1 MGVVFWCNGVPI
13 ILAVFVHLKKNN
25 IGPLQPNDQQ
35 QWGNQLQKK
44 EHKSISCEQCLLRMK
59 VDERQTNYHIM
70 GSGLDN
76 GKNNN
81 NKQYLILNW
90 TWGMFDS

>member
-1 MGVVFWCNGVPI
+1 
-13 ILAVFVHLKKNN
+13 
-25 IGPLQPNDQQ
+25 
-35 QWGNQLQKK
+35 
-44 EHKSISCEQCLLRMK
+44 MK

-70 GSGLDN
+70 ESGLDD

-90 TWGMFDS
+90 TWGMFDSWSHED

>member
-13 ILAVFVHLKKNN
+13 ILAVFVHFKKND

-44 EHKSISCEQCLLRMK
+44 KHKSISCEQCLLRMK
-59 VDERQTNYHIM
+59 VDERQTNYHM

>member
-1 MGVVFWCNGVPI
+1 
-13 ILAVFVHLKKNN
+13 
-25 IGPLQPNDQQ
+25 
-35 QWGNQLQKK
+35 
-44 EHKSISCEQCLLRMK
+44 MK

-90 TWGMFDS
+90 TWGMFDSWSHED